1 MHAIASIQATEMTR
15 RAVNGAGPGD
25 AVAER
30 APRRS
35 RRSRRAAAT
44 RPARTVTTITT
55 ATTSTPAPGTRH
67 APPVRTV
74 NVLDV

>member
-1 MHAIASIQATEMTR
+1 MHPIASIQATEMTR
-15 RAVNGAGPGD
+15 RAVRGSGPGD
-25 AVAER
+25 AVTER

-35 RRSRRAAAT
+35 SRSRRPAAT
-44 RPARTVTTITT
+44 RPGATVTTITT
-55 ATTSTPAPGTRH
+55 STTSANGPGARH

>member
-1 MHAIASIQATEMTR
+1 MHPIASIQATEMTR
-15 RAVNGAGPGD
+15 RAVRGSGPGD
-25 AVAER
+25 TVAER

-35 RRSRRAAAT
+35 RRSRSAAT
-44 RPARTVTTITT
+44 RPAAIATTITT
-55 ATTSTPAPGTRH
+55 ATTSAPAPGTRH